1 MNVKNTVVLKSF
13 PNGISVIMDENIPYD
28 QLLKDVAAKFRE
40 ADGFL
45 KDASVVISLKGR
57 VFTPAQEREIL
68 DTITENSRLKV
79 LCLTG
84 NDEEQKLKFAGIHD
98 SLTFHKEENFGQFYK
113 GSLKNGQ
120 SIETEQSII
129 ILGDVSRGCN
139 IYSGKDIVVLGTL
152 AGSAYAG
159 AGGNSSHFI
168 AALNMAPESLRIGD
182 YSYKP
187 KVSKGF
193 SLGSLFK
200 KEKVNTEN
208 TPMIA
213 YVYKSEI
220 NLKPI
225 TKELLDDFTF

>member
-28 QLLKDVAAKFRE
+28 QLLNELASKFRE
-40 ADGFL
+40 ADSFL
-45 KDASVVISLKGR
+45 KNASVVISLKGR
-57 VFTPAQEREIL
+57 TFNPDQEREIL
-68 DTITENSRLKV
+68 DTITENSHLKV

-129 ILGDVSRGCN
+129 ILGDVSSGCN

-168 AALNMAPESLRIGD
+168 AALNMTPESLRIGD

-187 KVSKGF
+187 NTSKGF
-193 SLGSLFK
+193 SLGRLFK

-208 TPMIA
+208 TPRIA

-225 TKELLDDFTF
+225 TKDLLDDFTF